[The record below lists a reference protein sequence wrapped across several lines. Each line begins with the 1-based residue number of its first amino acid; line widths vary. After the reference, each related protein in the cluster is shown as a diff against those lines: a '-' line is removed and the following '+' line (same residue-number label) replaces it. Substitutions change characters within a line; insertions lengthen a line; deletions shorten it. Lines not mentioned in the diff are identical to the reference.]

1 MQLCNNE
8 SRKSC
13 RCASSQATDKEVFA
27 RSVSVFIKECAS
39 TKSADIIIYNNV
51 TQKGRCKPI
60 PYSRQDRRTN
70 EQKGILLICS
80 NCITRVQHL
89 PVSKLFHKHIRYLN
103 VCMAYNP
110 SYTFGVI
117 GSPSHGEERM
127 KWQSCT
133 LMLTKLGKTVKS
145 VYGLRKNTSKKVL
158 KSTTGRGEVQG
169 WLDG

>member
-8 SRKSC
+8 SKKRSC

-60 PYSRQDRRTN
+60 PDSRQDRRTN

-89 PVSKLFHKHIRYLN
+89 PVSKLFRTHTVFKRMHGIQSFVYIRSN
-103 VCMAYNP
+103 
-110 SYTFGVI
+110 